1 VAAGHGAAPRRAD
14 GFTAGFTA
22 PAPGHEVGLR
32 VTVATRAGASLT
44 ETILGAY
51 QAKP

>member
-1 VAAGHGAAPRRAD
+1 VRHRAGAA

-22 PAPGHEVGLR
+22 PAGHLVSLR
-32 VTVATRAGASLT
+32 VSVATKAGATLT

-51 QAKP
+51 QTTH

>member
-1 VAAGHGAAPRRAD
+1 MAAGHGAAPRRAD

-22 PAPGHEVGLR
+22 PAGHEVGLR